1 NIHVDELRMTFL
13 KDKLKIY
20 EALVRSGLEIGDPE
34 SLRESF
40 EAVEHAK
47 SRTLVDLLANN
58 ITAVHPNR
66 DSDSE
71 LVEYLRTIREELN
84 WYYTR
89 INIEEQKQ
97 PHSADRTVE
106 TLVEEV
112 NKRENQLMKLLRQV
126 SAETTGYVTF

>member
-1 NIHVDELRMTFL
+1 MTTRTTEFL

-66 DSDSE
+66 DSDVSRPAGRSHAKSE
-71 LVEYLRTIREELN
+71 A
-84 WYYTR
+84 TR
-89 INIEEQKQ
+89 
-97 PHSADRTVE
+97 HSGCAARHRRPATHHPLTRDP
-106 TLVEEV
+106 
-112 NKRENQLMKLLRQV
+112 
-126 SAETTGYVTF
+126 